1 MNDESRDPELQ
12 QLSRHWQIPPPSR
25 DLDDAVM
32 SAYRRRFVV
41 RRRLLRFWIPLAA
54 GVLIFALAILAVVRS
69 KGNLFQAPQVRHT
82 YTIVSQPKLIVVSQG
97 ERP

>member
-25 DLDDAVM
+25 DLDDVVM

-41 RRRLLRFWIPLAA
+41 RRRILRFWMPVLV
-54 GVLIFALAILAVVRS
+54 GVFVFATAIFVFIRS
-69 KGNLFQAPQVRHT
+69 RAFQSPELQHT